1 MKSASLRA
9 GYRFSK
15 MQAVANVNTGLVEVC
30 RSSDYCIVAAVT
42 LVYELAVIRTH
53 SPNRV
58 TDEHDAAVL
67 THEPL
72 PIVAEMMEHSVVRS
86 ERERRGANR
95 DALAPMAGGGG
106 SGTLARQS
114 PSTLILGCMAEICE

>member
-15 MQAVANVNTGLVEVC
+15 MQAVANVNTGLVEVF

-86 ERERRGANR
+86 EREGRGENR
-95 DALAPMAGGGG
+95 DALAANGWRWRIGHFGAAISEHADTRLHG
-106 SGTLARQS
+106 RDL
-114 PSTLILGCMAEICE
+114 